1 MRRHKIPYEF
11 KFEDKVVG
19 GILTW
24 RQALILFTPLVIA
37 VKIFVDFHVPVA
49 ISALLSFAILACS
62 AAFAFLKIN
71 GDTLSI
77 FLQKYFDF
85 ARRKKIFLNRE
96 E

>member
-11 KFEDKVVG
+11 KFEDKTVG

-24 RQALILFTPLVIA
+24 RQLLILCTPLAIA
-37 VKIFVDFHVPVA
+37 VKIFVDFHVPVI
-49 ISALLSFAILACS
+49 ISVFLSFIILACS
-62 AAFAFLKIN
+62 TAFAFLKVN

-77 FLQKYFDF
+77 FIQKYFDF
-85 ARRKKIFLNRE
+85 VRRKKVFLNRE